1 MPSRTASQ
9 ICGIRH
15 SSVNARREAPNR
27 LIGGNAAGCLI
38 GGNAADIRALRFSS
52 REAGYAVRPLADEGA
67 GGGEAGGRHMCIPT
81 ECDGGAPLLRLS
93 QPGIQAA
100 KIISRCNTSQTVFGG
115 AGMDIGICHGTS

>member
-1 MPSRTASQ
+1 MTMPSRPASQ

-15 SSVNARREAPNR
+15 SSVNARRKAPN
-27 LIGGNAAGCLI
+27 CLI

-67 GGGEAGGRHMCIPT
+67 GGGEAGGRHMYVPT
-81 ECDGGAPLLRLS
+81 EYDGGAPLLRLS

-115 AGMDIGICHGTS
+115 AEMDIGICHGTS